1 MAAVVA
7 KKLGY
12 SISHKKSTLIPTQS
26 MVHLGFGIDSR
37 SCSFSISAKFRTKF
51 KVFRDELLSRKT
63 ANAHNLQRWIG
74 KCNHLRL
81 VFPANSL
88 FTYKA
93 RCFMMHLEQGLE
105 ERVPLPPGV
114 LEEIEFWIFV
124 DTFTE
129 EVPFLKQQHVS
140 VRLSTDASGF
150 AWGASIDLP
159 DGPLVLRDY
168 WSSHLLGKDIC
179 AKEGLAVLFALQS
192 IQERLSC
199 RRVDVFVDNQ
209 GLMLAWNGLKARSE
223 ELVGVLRSLFLWTT
237 DHRVSLRLH
246 WIPTGENPADAPSR
260 LLNRSDCMLSEPLR
274 RKLWSAYGP
283 FSFDLMALPSN
294 VLCDPSGRPLPFFSH
309 HPVPAAAG
317 TNVFAQS
324 APQGRLYAYPPF
336 AIITPLLRLLAEWG
350 GVEIVIV
357 LPVFQRE
364 AAWSGLL
371 FPYVE
376 DALPLFSRSA
386 CGVLQLPSSNGFHG
400 NLLPLSF
407 GMTAYRCRFP
417 RRPPPAALAVK
428 PAFRVLIY
436 GDSILRPLER
446 LSWPSPF
453 RVMVHCV
460 SGLTL
465 SRLASPLHLGT
476 STLAIMTPFSC
487 TRRLTTRRRMARSSR
502 GSCLLPATL

>member
-1 MAAVVA
+1 
-7 KKLGY
+7 
-12 SISHKKSTLIPTQS
+12 
-26 MVHLGFGIDSR
+26 
-37 SCSFSISAKFRTKF
+37 
-51 KVFRDELLSRKT
+51 
-63 ANAHNLQRWIG
+63 
-74 KCNHLRL
+74 
-81 VFPANSL
+81 
-88 FTYKA
+88 
-93 RCFMMHLEQGLE
+93 MMHLEQGLE

-350 GVEIVIV
+350 GVEVVIV

-371 FPYVE
+371 SPYVE

-465 SRLASPLHLGT
+465 SRLVASLGDLNPRDYDAILLHAAVNDASKDGPEFEGKLSASCDALGRLAGRFQGCPFLL
-476 STLAIMTPFSC
+476 STACVSRVDSINNRVCFANG
-487 TRRLTTRRRMARSSR
+487 RLRDLARSFGWAIVSNDNVR
-502 GSCLLPATL
+502 VQDLSDNVHLNASGTARLQLNFLQALKSLLN